1 MLLSPL
7 RAVSAIT
14 CAGAGSR
21 KWCWPRKPLHRL
33 ILGEYASL
41 MLHCD
46 VRAMKRVQQ
55 VG

>member
-1 MLLSPL
+1 MG
-7 RAVSAIT
+7 R
-14 CAGAGSR
+14 GALGHY
-21 KWCWPRKPLHRL
+21 PRCGGFPEVVLPAEALHRL